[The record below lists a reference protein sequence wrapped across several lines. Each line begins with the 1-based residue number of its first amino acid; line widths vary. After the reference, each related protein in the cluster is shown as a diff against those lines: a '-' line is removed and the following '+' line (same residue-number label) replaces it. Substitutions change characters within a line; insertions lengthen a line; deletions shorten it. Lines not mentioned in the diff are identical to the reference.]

1 MFLNSGILFL
11 SLSLPSKWQLTV
23 EELDINIMITV
34 AWQRE
39 REDAE
44 YGIQVKA
51 VGLNLD
57 CTL

>member
-1 MFLNSGILFL
+1 
-11 SLSLPSKWQLTV
+11 
-23 EELDINIMITV
+23 MITV